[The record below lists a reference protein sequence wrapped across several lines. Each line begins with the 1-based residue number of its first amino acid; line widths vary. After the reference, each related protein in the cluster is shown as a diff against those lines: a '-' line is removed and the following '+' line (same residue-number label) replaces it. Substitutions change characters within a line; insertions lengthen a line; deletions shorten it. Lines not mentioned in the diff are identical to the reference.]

1 MLTCAIIGP
10 TASGK
15 SSAAMALARRD
26 PSIEIVSVDS
36 MQIYRSLNIG
46 TAKPTPAERAEV
58 PHHMIDLLEPEEPCS
73 VGWFARQA
81 LATVADIESRGRRAL
96 LVGGSP
102 LYLKGIFWGLED
114 APPRDEAVRAELQRE
129 AAEHGSPALHARL
142 ADCDPAAAARIHP
155 NDAHRIV
162 RALEVWRITGRPMP
176 AAQVSFDG
184 APRVEHAMV
193 GLRRPRQELYD
204 RIDTRADRMMAD
216 GLAEEV
222 ARLHTRLGPQARHAL
237 GYAELV
243 AHQSGECTSDE
254 AVAAIKQNS
263 RRYAKHQLT
272 WFRHFP
278 QVQWLDVGAD
288 ESADV
293 LAERCCDAFQGGSSV

>member
-1 MLTCAIIGP
+1 
-10 TASGK
+10 
-15 SSAAMALARRD
+15 MALARLD
-26 PSIEIVSVDS
+26 PCLEIVSVDS
-36 MQIYRSLNIG
+36 MQIYRGLDIG
-46 TAKPTPAERAEV
+46 TAKPTTAEQAEV

-81 LATVADIESRGRRAL
+81 LAAVAGIQSRGHRAL

-102 LYLKGIFWGLED
+102 LYLKGILWGLED
-114 APPRDEAVRAELQRE
+114 GPPRDEAIRAELQRE
-129 AAEHGSPALHARL
+129 ADECGSPALHVRL
-142 ADCDPAAAARIHP
+142 AACDPDGAARIHP
-155 NDAHRIV
+155 NDAHRII
-162 RALEVWRITGRPMP
+162 RALEVWQITGRPML
-176 AAQVSFDG
+176 AAQDTFDG
-184 APRVEHAMV
+184 PPRLDHAMA
-193 GLRRPRQELYD
+193 GLRRPREELYE
-204 RIDTRADRMMAD
+204 RINTRVDQMMID

-243 AHQSGECTSDE
+243 AHQSGECTLEE

-278 QVQWLDVGAD
+278 QVHWLDVGSD
-288 ESADV
+288 DSAET
-293 LAERCCDAFQGGSSV
+293 LAERCRSAF